1 MTLRYFLRS
10 ASVRAIIDAQH
21 LTESHVAARVG
32 VSRPYWSQLIN
43 AKRPLTPRTRR
54 LLLACDVFAGVA
66 DSELW
71 ERVDTSAREA
81 S

>member
-10 ASVRAIIDAQH
+10 DSVRALIDANH
-21 LTESHVAARVG
+21 LTESHVAQRVG

-43 AKRPLTPRTRR
+43 AKRPLTPRMRR

-66 DSELW
+66 DSDIW
-71 ERVDTSAREA
+71 VRVDASSREA
-81 S
+81 T